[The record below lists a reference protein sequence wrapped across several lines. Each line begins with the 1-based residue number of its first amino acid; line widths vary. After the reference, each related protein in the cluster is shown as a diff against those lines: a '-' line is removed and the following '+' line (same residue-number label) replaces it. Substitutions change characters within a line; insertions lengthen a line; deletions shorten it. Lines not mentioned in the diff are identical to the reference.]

1 MTKIYIYNLK
11 GQKKKARRKKRSEN
25 IQEAE
30 GSAGKEG
37 NGKIQLLEVNSQF
50 GSELSW

>member
-25 IQEAE
+25 IQEE

-37 NGKIQLLEVNSQF
+37 NGKIQLLEVNSTVT
-50 GSELSW
+50 